1 MLSEPLVSVVKNLV
15 GRFGYRLINAS
26 RRWGV
31 DHLDDIFRIV
41 GDPNRVREVFDV
53 GANVGCTANTYA
65 QAFPK
70 SRVFAFEP
78 VLESFNKLEKNTRTN
93 LRIVP
98 NHCALGNFNGVTSC
112 TLHDDSRNNSLIKGL
127 KDHLHANSNRSEEVS
142 VFTLD
147 SVKEKLGVEIIDL
160 LKIDTEGFDLAVL
173 EGASET
179 LRRREVNFVY
189 CEFHHLLRR
198 ESAAQLGSL
207 IEVAEFL
214 NDHNYRFLTTYTDSV
229 HGRESMGTYNALF
242 LTNKNDFNWRF

>member
-1 MLSEPLVSVVKNLV
+1 
-15 GRFGYRLINAS
+15 
-26 RRWGV
+26 
-31 DHLDDIFRIV
+31 
-41 GDPNRVREVFDV
+41 
-53 GANVGCTANTYA
+53 
-65 QAFPK
+65 
-70 SRVFAFEP
+70 
-78 VLESFNKLEKNTRTN
+78 
-93 LRIVP
+93 
-98 NHCALGNFNGVTSC
+98 
-112 TLHDDSRNNSLIKGL
+112 LIKGL

-214 NDHNYRFLTTYTDSV
+214 NDHNYRFLTIYTDSV

-242 LTNKNDFNWRF
+242 LMNKNDFNWRF